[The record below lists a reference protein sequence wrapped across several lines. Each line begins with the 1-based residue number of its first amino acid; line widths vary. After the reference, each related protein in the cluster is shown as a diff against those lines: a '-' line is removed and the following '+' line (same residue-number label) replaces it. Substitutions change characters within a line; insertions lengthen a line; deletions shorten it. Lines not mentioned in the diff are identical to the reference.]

1 MASQTK
7 KKGRP
12 SKADSERKKRA
23 ARLAAEKKRRRD
35 VTSIAL
41 LALGALLFALT
52 VVSGEGVWRALSDA
66 LFGVFGAL
74 GYAVGPALVIIAIV
88 VATEKTPSL
97 GKGFCWA
104 GFALSVWGAVFLF
117 GAARASA
124 SFGEDIKA
132 LYAAGVTRTGG
143 GAFSA
148 LLGRTLESLFG
159 LVPARVTIVLLM
171 FVFILII
178 SGRTVADL
186 VNGAKKP
193 IEKIKTAYDDRAF
206 ERANAETEKETEN
219 GESPPW
225 QAEKPRLKAFWRK
238 NIDVPLDGEKP
249 QSAPAQPLD
258 DRQTAPE
265 PETGEENEGPEILAS
280 KDKPTPH
287 SDVLA
292 HQMKFT
298 HGDSRIDIP
307 LGPDFD
313 PTTTDPLDESE
324 ILTRDAVPTGPA
336 ADIVSDVFGRGQM
349 IDETFADF
357 GAGADNMSAG
367 SPFYDASHGEDKT
380 SSQDGSKPVTEKEK
394 ELGWT
399 PPEPE
404 EPKAPEYRFPPAALL
419 DKPTEGAAAAAE
431 EELRDTAERLVS
443 TLKSFGVATKVSD
456 YSRGPTVT
464 RYELQP
470 EPGVRLSRIVSLA
483 DDLALNLAAEGV
495 RIEAPIP
502 GKPAV
507 GVEVP
512 NKLKTTVKLR
522 SAIESPDFK
531 NAPSPLTISLGED
544 ISGRVRVV
552 DISKMPHLLIAGA
565 TGMGKS
571 VCINSIVM
579 SLVYKSSP
587 DDVQLVLIDPKMV
600 EFTCYAGLPH
610 LHTPVV
616 TDPKKAAGALA
627 AAVMEMQKR
636 YRLFAELSA
645 RNIGEYNK
653 SVEKYKRGENVN
665 SEAEAELAE
674 RLQLKPRI
682 VVIIDEL
689 NDLMMT
695 APNEVE
701 DSICR
706 LAQMGRAA
714 GIHLVVATQR
724 PSVDV
729 ITGTIKNNIPT
740 RIAFKVSSQVDSRT
754 ILDTSGAE
762 KLVGNGD
769 MLFLPVGA
777 TKPLRVQGCFVSDAE
792 VVRVVDYLKKYS
804 SANYNEEFIRET
816 EENAAREKG
825 QASQTEDGADAM
837 LEQAIETVIEAGQAS
852 TSLLQRKLRL
862 GYSRAARIMDDMENM
877 GIIGPADGS
886 RPREV
891 RMTRAQFQERLMNQ
905 NADD

>member
-7 KKGRP
+7 KRGRP
-12 SKADSERKKRA
+12 SKAESERKKRA

-35 VTSIAL
+35 ITSIAL

-52 VVSGEGVWRALSDA
+52 VVSGEGVWRTLSDV

-88 VATEKTPSL
+88 VASEKTPSL
-97 GKGFCWA
+97 GKGLCWA

-132 LYAAGVTRTGG
+132 LYAAGVARTGG

-159 LVPARVTIVLLM
+159 LVPARVTVVLLM

-206 ERANAETEKETEN
+206 ERANAETETEAESEET
-219 GESPPW
+219 PPW
-225 QAEKPRLKAFWRK
+225 QAEKPRVRAFWRK
-238 NIDVPLDGEKP
+238 NIDVPLESEKP
-249 QSAPAQPLD
+249 ASAPAQPLE

-265 PETGEENEGPEILAS
+265 SETAVENEGPEILAS
-280 KDKPTPH
+280 KNRPAEP

-292 HQMKFT
+292 HQMKFA

-313 PTTTDPLDESE
+313 PTMPDPLDESE
-324 ILTRDAVPTGPA
+324 RLTRDAVPTGPA
-336 ADIVSDVFGRGQM
+336 ADIVSDVFGRGRI

-357 GAGADNMSAG
+357 GAGADNMSAS
-367 SPFYDASHGEDKT
+367 SPFYDAALDGEEQTAAQDKPKA
-380 SSQDGSKPVTEKEK
+380 DEAK
-394 ELGWT
+394 ELGWA

-419 DKPTEGAAAAAE
+419 DKPKEGAAAAAE
-431 EELRDTAERLVS
+431 EELRETAERLVS

-470 EPGVRLSRIVSLA
+470 EPGVRLSRIVSLS

-512 NKLKTTVKLR
+512 NKIKTTVKLR
-522 SAIESPDFK
+522 SAIESDDFK
-531 NAPSPLTISLGED
+531 NASSPLTISLGED

-579 SLVYKSSP
+579 SLVYKSAP

-825 QASQTEDGADAM
+825 QSPQSEDGADAM

-905 NADD
+905 NAGD